1 MKKKIVGI
9 CLVASTFLYSA
20 GIPVLD
26 ITTLTKQILAWG
38 EEAERWKDTVDFY
51 RDQLEGVQ
59 NQLLAQTEIR
69 DTVQFIK
76 DLKALSEFVHGVSN
90 DFLNLNDGLSAGA
103 QALFDR
109 YNLYKECENDWFNED
124 EKRICENKM
133 VRRVNEIAAYQKYKD
148 DLTDSY
154 NELSVLA
161 AKLASSEDLK
171 ESQDIGNA
179 INLTIAQLNIKKSQI
194 ELVNAQNEQLRY
206 IEERQREQLYIK
218 KLRKKDDRDYSHAFG
233 D

>member
-20 GIPVLD
+20 GIPVVDMTSLAQ
-26 ITTLTKQILAWG
+26 QIATWAK
-38 EEAERWKDTVDFY
+38 EAKRWTDTVNFY
-51 RDQLEGVQ
+51 KDQLEGLED
-59 NQLLAQTEIR
+59 QLLAQTEIR

-76 DLKALSEFVHGVSN
+76 DLRALSEFVHGVSN
-90 DFLNLNDGLSAGA
+90 DFLSLNDGLSAGA
-103 QALFDR
+103 QALFDK

-133 VRRVNEIAAYQKYKD
+133 IRRVNEIAAYQKYKD

-161 AKLASSEDLK
+161 AKLAASEDLK

-194 ELVNAQNEQLRY
+194 ELVNAQNEQLRH
-206 IEERQREQLYIK
+206 IDKEQRRQLYIK
-218 KLRKKDDRDYSHAFG
+218 KLRKKDDRDYSEW
-233 D
+233 